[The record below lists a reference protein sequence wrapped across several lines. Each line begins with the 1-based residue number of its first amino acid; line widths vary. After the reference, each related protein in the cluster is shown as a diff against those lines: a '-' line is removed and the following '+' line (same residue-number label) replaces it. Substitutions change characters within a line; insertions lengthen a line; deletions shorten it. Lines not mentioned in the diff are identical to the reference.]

1 MKLNKPLFWDKK
13 LGVISILLYPI
24 SLILSFIIKIRKAI
38 IKAEKFDIPIIC
50 VGNIYLGGT
59 GKTPL
64 SIFIAK
70 EFKKIGKNPAIIRK
84 YYKNHYDEHNL
95 IKSHFKNLI
104 LDKNRKFAIKEAI
117 KKKYDIAVLDDGFQD
132 NKIHKN
138 LNIVCFNDK
147 LLGNGLTIPAGPLRE
162 NLKSISFAEIMMING
177 EKNTIFEK
185 RVHEINDKIEIF
197 YSSYKLKN
205 IQKLN
210 GKKLTAFCGIGNP
223 DNFFNALIS
232 NNLAVKKRL
241 IYPDHYEFKKKELE
255 NLIDQARENG
265 TKLITTEKDFNRIKY
280 QNINYIDYIDYVE
293 LELEINQ
300 KDKFLKK
307 LFSAYV

>member
-1 MKLNKPLFWDKK
+1 M
-13 LGVISILLYPI
+13 GQ
-24 SLILSFIIKIRKAI
+24 KIRRNINSSLSDKFNIIFYNQNKKAI

-138 LNIVCFNDK
+138 LNIVC
-147 LLGNGLTIPAGPLRE
+147 L
-162 NLKSISFAEIMMING
+162 MINYW
-177 EKNTIFEK
+177 
-185 RVHEINDKIEIF
+185 VMD
-197 YSSYKLKN
+197 
-205 IQKLN
+205 
-210 GKKLTAFCGIGNP
+210 
-223 DNFFNALIS
+223 
-232 NNLAVKKRL
+232 
-241 IYPDHYEFKKKELE
+241 
-255 NLIDQARENG
+255 
-265 TKLITTEKDFNRIKY
+265 
-280 QNINYIDYIDYVE
+280 
-293 LELEINQ
+293 
-300 KDKFLKK
+300 
-307 LFSAYV
+307 